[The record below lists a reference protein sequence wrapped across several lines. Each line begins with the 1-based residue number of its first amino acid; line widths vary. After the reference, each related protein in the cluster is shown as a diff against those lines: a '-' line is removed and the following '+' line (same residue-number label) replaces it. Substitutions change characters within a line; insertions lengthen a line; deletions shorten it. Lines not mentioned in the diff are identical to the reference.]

1 LEVVLHTLGV
11 LERRGYQHAQEGA
24 RHRSQRQP
32 ADHAVVHRTVLQV
45 HRRPERLHDHRSHE
59 VARDRR
65 QGLDVE
71 QQHETRGHE
80 GTAAAD
86 YAVRAA
92 LTLAAR
98 EAEGGPPVTADEL
111 AEAQQLPRKFL
122 DQVLGSLRR
131 AGLVHSQRG
140 AQGGYRLALHASD
153 VSIADVIRAV
163 EGPMAHVR
171 GVRPEMLEYEGEA
184 AHLQSV
190 WVAVRASLR
199 QVL

>member
-1 LEVVLHTLGV
+1 
-11 LERRGYQHAQEGA
+11 
-24 RHRSQRQP
+24 
-32 ADHAVVHRTVLQV
+32 VHI
-45 HRRPERLHDHRSHE
+45 
-59 VARDRR
+59 
-65 QGLDVE
+65 
-71 QQHETRGHE
+71 
-80 GTAAAD
+80 TAAAD

-153 VSIADVIRAV
+153 ISVADVIRAV

-171 GVRPEMLEYEGEA
+171 GLRPEMLEYEGEA
-184 AHLQSV
+184 AHLQDV

-199 QVL
+199 SVLENTSLADVVNGTLPKHVQKLVDNPDSWEQH

>member
-1 LEVVLHTLGV
+1 MHI
-11 LERRGYQHAQEGA
+11 
-24 RHRSQRQP
+24 
-32 ADHAVVHRTVLQV
+32 
-45 HRRPERLHDHRSHE
+45 
-59 VARDRR
+59 
-65 QGLDVE
+65 
-71 QQHETRGHE
+71 
-80 GTAAAD
+80 TAAAD

-140 AQGGYRLALHASD
+140 AQGGYRLAVHASD
-153 VSIADVIRAV
+153 VSVADVIRAV

-171 GVRPEMLEYEGEA
+171 GLRPEMLDYEGEA
-184 AHLQSV
+184 VHLQSV
-190 WVAVRASLR
+190 WIAVRASLR
-199 QVL
+199 SVLETTSLADVVNGTLPKHVQKLVDAPESWEQH

>member
-1 LEVVLHTLGV
+1 MKRLT
-11 LERRGYQHAQEGA
+11 
-24 RHRSQRQP
+24 RSFG
-32 ADHAVVHRTVLQV
+32 
-45 HRRPERLHDHRSHE
+45 RLVPCTSPPQLTTPS
-59 VARDRR
+59 A
-65 QGLDVE
+65 LPSPSP
-71 QQHETRGHE
+71 
-80 GTAAAD
+80 
-86 YAVRAA
+86 RAKPRA
-92 LTLAAR
+92 
-98 EAEGGPPVTADEL
+98 GPPVTADEL

-153 VSIADVIRAV
+153 ISIADVIRAV

-199 QVL
+199 QVLEHTTLADVVNGTLPEHVQALVDEPDSWEQH